1 MNVNQIQAMCIGIM
15 LGGAVGLVSMIGVS
29 THNTI
34 NNHKERIELLEN
46 KLADQRKINDELRSE
61 NELLA
66 EENALRQLHE
76 EILCSD
82 AIQKPAAKA
91 VTPAVYRY

>member
-1 MNVNQIQAMCIGIM
+1 MNLYLKN
-15 LGGAVGLVSMIGVS
+15 AVGVLVLVILWGLGMYLFDTVIDLDKQ
-29 THNTI
+29 N
-34 NNHKERIELLEN
+34 RLLEI

-82 AIQKPAAKA
+82 AMQKPAAKA